1 MNSAVRRQLK
11 LTAGP
16 TAYLQHDTPY
26 VRLSFE
32 FEFDRVRERFVVLMT
47 QVSVKFKTICY

>member
-26 VRLSFE
+26 VRLSLSE
-32 FEFDRVRERFVVLMT
+32 FERARERFAVLMT
-47 QVSVKFKTICY
+47 QLSVKFKTICY

>member
-26 VRLSFE
+26 VRLSLSLSL
-32 FEFDRVRERFVVLMT
+32 RKLERDLLF
-47 QVSVKFKTICY
+47 